1 MFHVLPIMR
10 VRSGRSGDEAKG
22 RKDRFIFFML
32 LSLSLMVDFSICR
45 WCGPLFFRIST
56 RTDPKGGLH
65 HTAQSVLLPTHSHTV
80 SSTALIPHL
89 GRCRLPIN
97 RRCWMD
103 AALAHTAQMYAV
115 GPIFPNN
122 LHPVRNITSSGARR
136 KSAGRSQEFCY
147 HKNTRTRT
155 REQKLVHVRVS
166 VDRVFDSAVWRVA
179 YGHP

>member
-1 MFHVLPIMR
+1 MLDVPCPANNAR
-10 VRSGRSGDEAKG
+10 SVRSGRSGDESERSKRQVHFLSA
-22 RKDRFIFFML
+22 FPLSWLIFRSVVGVVRCFPHL
-32 LSLSLMVDFSICR
+32 H
-45 WCGPLFFRIST
+45 
-56 RTDPKGGLH
+56 PKGGLH

-103 AALAHTAQMYAV
+103 AALAHTAQLYAV

-147 HKNTRTRT
+147 HKNTHRHT
-155 REQKLVHVRVS
+155 
-166 VDRVFDSAVWRVA
+166 
-179 YGHP
+179 